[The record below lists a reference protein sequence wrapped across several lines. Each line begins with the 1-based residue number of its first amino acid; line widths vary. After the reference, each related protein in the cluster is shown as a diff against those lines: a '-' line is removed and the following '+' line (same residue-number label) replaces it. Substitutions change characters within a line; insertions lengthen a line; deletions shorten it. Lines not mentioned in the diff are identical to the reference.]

1 VIRDDSY
8 GAAAA
13 VAPAVYAH
21 FDHHIAAARD
31 AGESRLGQLAPAALV
46 SDMIA
51 TAFWASLR
59 REEGHPPKISL
70 AYVGAPDVLHPL
82 VFGHPLAFEPGV
94 LTKLA
99 LAVERPGIHLGVT
112 GVGDGLAIWGTTRDL
127 PRCALVIEVAEPG
140 LLVIKEYRGDGL
152 AKYVNVA
159 VLEGDQVKVIDE
171 NASSLPD
178 CPELLTSLLG
188 FDSPA
193 SWGGSINVLVQLAL
207 SMRAHRKGGVLLV
220 VPPDS
225 DAWSE
230 SVVRPITYAVAP
242 RWSELAVLARHQ
254 WAEISRE
261 PLRRGQG
268 GGVADATRES
278 IGEDTAE
285 HGAWRDA
292 LARAIDA
299 VGGLTAVDGATVI
312 TRDYDVLAFGAKIA
326 RRRGSAPVE
335 QVVVTEPIE
344 GSVASTVHP
353 AELGGTRHLSA
364 AQFVFDQRDAVA
376 LVASQDGR
384 FTVFAWS
391 PCEQSVH
398 AHRVET
404 LLL

>member
-1 VIRDDSY
+1 
-8 GAAAA
+8 
-13 VAPAVYAH
+13 
-21 FDHHIAAARD
+21 
-31 AGESRLGQLAPAALV
+31 
-46 SDMIA
+46 
-51 TAFWASLR
+51 
-59 REEGHPPKISL
+59 
-70 AYVGAPDVLHPL
+70 
-82 VFGHPLAFEPGV
+82 

-112 GVGDGLAIWGTTRDL
+112 ARGDDLVLWGTTRDL

-140 LLVIKEYRGDGL
+140 LLVVKEYRGDGL

-220 VPPDS
+220 VPPERDE
-225 DAWSE
+225 WNE
-230 SVVRPITYAVAP
+230 SVVRPITYAVTP
-242 RWSELAVLARHQ
+242 RWSELAVLARGK
-254 WAEISRE
+254 WSSPAR
-261 PLRRGQG
+261 
-268 GGVADATRES
+268 DAHGAPPGPVPGDRHPDYDDS
-278 IGEDTAE
+278 AE

-312 TRDYDVLAFGAKIA
+312 TKDYDVLAFGAKIA
-326 RRRGSAPVE
+326 RRRGSARVE

-344 GSVASTVHP
+344 GSVAAVVHP